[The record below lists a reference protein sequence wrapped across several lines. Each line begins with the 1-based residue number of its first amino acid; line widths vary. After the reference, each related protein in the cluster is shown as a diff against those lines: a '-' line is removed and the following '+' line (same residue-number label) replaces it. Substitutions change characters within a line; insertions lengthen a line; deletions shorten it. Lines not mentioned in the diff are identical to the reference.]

1 MKKIVF
7 IVIVLISTLSLAQ
20 TDQSY
25 EKAMEDFKN
34 HYNSKQ
40 YDSIYSLF
48 AESMKKAI
56 SKDNIKMQM
65 DAFHQ
70 MAGNIESYS
79 LLKSFPTGKIFM
91 VNHKLNVW
99 EYQIALDAN
108 GKMTGLRPQPH
119 TPPDVK
125 VIERNTTSM
134 SLPFKEAWYV
144 FWGGTEVS
152 QNYHVAHKNQKYAYD
167 IMMVKDG
174 SSFKGDSKKNENYY
188 VFGKD
193 LIAPCD
199 AIVVK
204 VITGVHDN
212 IPGEL
217 NPAQL
222 TGNTVVLETKNKEY
236 LLFAHLKQG
245 SIVVKEGQ
253 QIAKGEL
260 IGQCGNSGNTTE
272 PHLHLSL
279 QNQIDMFGAIG
290 GKLLFDK
297 ILVNGELKEDYL
309 PVKGDII
316 QNIKN

>member
-279 QNQIDMFGAIG
+279 QNQIDMFGATG